1 MPSSSLQA
9 RASAPFDRSPWLL
22 GRWSAAFLA
31 VVVAA
36 LAVAVGLLV
45 PHAVPLSFLQE
56 DGPVER
62 GTIWVYLAAVGSVLL
77 LRWRGMPVSDMLAA
91 CVLLLAMA
99 AREADLHTAM
109 FGISILKS
117 RFYLN
122 APIGQILA
130 ALAVLLPIVA
140 SGLWLAVRHARQW
153 LRPPASWG
161 APAATLAV
169 LVASMVVAKVFD
181 RTPDTLT
188 QLHLQDYLTP
198 TVRHV
203 MLALE
208 EILEFALPLFA
219 MLAMLQGRWLARR
232 GNVTK

>member
-1 MPSSSLQA
+1 M
-9 RASAPFDRSPWLL
+9 RASSTLDHSPWLQR
-22 GRWSAAFLA
+22 RWSAVAIALA
-31 VVVAA
+31 VAA
-36 LAVAVGLLV
+36 LAVVVGLLV
-45 PHAVPLSFLQE
+45 PQQVPLQFLQE

-62 GTIWVYLAAVGSVLL
+62 GTVWFYLAAVASVVL
-77 LRWRGMPVSDMLAA
+77 LRWRGMPVADMLAA

-117 RFYLN
+117 RFYID

-130 ALAVLLPIVA
+130 ALAVLLPIVLSA
-140 SGLWLAVRHARQW
+140 VWLAARHARQW
-153 LRPPASWG
+153 LQSPARWSP
-161 APAATLAV
+161 PAATLAV

-188 QLHLQDYLTP
+188 QLQLQAWLTP
-198 TVRHV
+198 SVRHV

-219 MLAMLQGRWLARR
+219 MLAMLQARWQAPRGQLA
-232 GNVTK
+232 K